1 LTQPAVAPTH
11 LAFLPHRA
19 NATTTPGASVTL
31 SAASMNPGFLTPTG
45 VSRDAALQAIVDRRV
60 LEIGVAKPL
69 HPGIHRFRFALV
81 DLTADP
87 LSPKLAGHEEL
98 RQGGLGSMSKV
109 ACMFAA
115 FQLRFDMQELARR
128 QGLTSQTALFDAAR
142 KIWAATQI
150 RDPSLVTKIFPAK
163 PKIELLGNLMEI
175 DGATVPIP
183 HPFSSPDLE
192 KIFDPASGT
201 TTINFNG
208 AKLVNVDP
216 SVSGVPDINP
226 SIQKYVKKFE
236 HGDLPEVRKFTFAER
251 LFLMVD
257 QSDNSATHSCIENI
271 SFLYLAS
278 SLFQSDIYSPQR
290 GGGLWEGSTHDGDFR
305 WIKPPVPRGNA
316 KADFVSGTAA
326 SAAALFTLMEQKRL
340 VDPVA
345 AAGMR
350 QLTSKNKRPFGS
362 LTRSFFQEG
371 LDAAGLPQIRLH
383 SKLGIGD
390 FLNDGAIIV
399 RQVGSK
405 PIRYVATG
413 FDAVGEKDFGPL
425 IVALDK
431 CIRENNGLLSPS
443 SP

>member
-1 LTQPAVAPTH
+1 
-11 LAFLPHRA
+11 
-19 NATTTPGASVTL
+19 
-31 SAASMNPGFLTPTG
+31 MNPGFLTATS
-45 VSRDAALQAIVDRRV
+45 VTRNAALQAIVDRRV
-60 LEIGVAKPL
+60 LEIGVTKPL
-69 HPGIHRFRFALV
+69 HPGIHNFRFAV
-81 DLTADP
+81 ADLTADV
-87 LSPKLAGHEEL
+87 LAPKFAANEEL
-98 RQGGLGSMSKV
+98 RQGGIGSMSKV

-115 FQLRFDMQELARR
+115 FQLRFDLRELART
-128 QGLTSQTALFDAAR
+128 QGLSTQTALFDAAR

-150 RDPSLVTKIFPAK
+150 RDPAQVTSIFPAK
-163 PKIELLGNLMEI
+163 PKIELLGKLMEI
-175 DGATVPIP
+175 DGATVAIP

-201 TTINFNG
+201 TSINFNG
-208 AKLVNVDP
+208 SNLVNVDP
-216 SVSGVPDINP
+216 SVSGAPDINP
-226 SIQKYVKKFE
+226 ALQKYVNKFE
-236 HGDLPEVRKFTFAER
+236 HGNLTEVRKFTFAER

-290 GGGLWEGSTHDGDFR
+290 GGGVWEGSTHDGDFR
-305 WIKPPVPRGNA
+305 WIKPPVPRGNP

-326 SAAALFTLMEQKRL
+326 SAAALFTLIEQSRL

-350 QLTSKNKRPFGS
+350 QLTSKNKKPFGS

-371 LDAAGLPQIRLH
+371 LDAAGLTQVRLH

-390 FLNDGAIIV
+390 RLNDGAIIV

-405 PIRYVATG
+405 QIRYVATG
-413 FDAVGEKDFGPL
+413 FDAIGDTDFGPL